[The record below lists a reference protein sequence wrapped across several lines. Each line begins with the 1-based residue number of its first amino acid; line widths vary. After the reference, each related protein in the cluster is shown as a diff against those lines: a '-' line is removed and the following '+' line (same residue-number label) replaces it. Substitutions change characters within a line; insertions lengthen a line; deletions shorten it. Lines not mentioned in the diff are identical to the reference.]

1 MTVLDRIRL
10 TGLLSF
16 FEKADASEH
25 RIPYNVERM
34 RNISPRTRVSVGFV
48 ALAGLLLA
56 GCGPSLTS
64 YVKPEAPWAA
74 IKRVAVSPFNLPSE
88 NPVDRK
94 LITDLFSEELRRT
107 GKVEVVEVPLN
118 SPAGSGVADIQQV
131 ARQYKVD
138 ALFSGS
144 LDDSRGTAIH
154 VRCED
159 VATQELLWSG
169 TYLLGSRGEFFSL
182 QTQPQKVQRAFK
194 HLLNR
199 FVKQL
204 S

>member
-1 MTVLDRIRL
+1 M
-10 TGLLSF
+10 
-16 FEKADASEH
+16 
-25 RIPYNVERM
+25 PYNVDIM
-34 RNISPRTRVSVGFV
+34 KSALPRIKLRAGLV
-48 ALAGLLLA
+48 ALAGFLLA

-64 YVKPEAPWAA
+64 YVKPDAPWTV
-74 IKRVAVSPFNLPSE
+74 IKRVAVAPFNLPSE

-94 LITDLFSEELRRT
+94 LMTDLFSEELRRT
-107 GKVEVVEVPLN
+107 GRLEVVEVPLN